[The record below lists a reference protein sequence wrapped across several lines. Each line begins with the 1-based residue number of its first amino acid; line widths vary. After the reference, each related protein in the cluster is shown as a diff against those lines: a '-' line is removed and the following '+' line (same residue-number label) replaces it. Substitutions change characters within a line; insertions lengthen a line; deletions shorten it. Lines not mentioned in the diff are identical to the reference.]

1 MNALFL
7 IAKQDFR
14 DEELFEPKQILE
26 EAGIQTTITSTETG
40 TAVGK
45 LGGTAQIDLPI
56 QEVNHEDYDI
66 LIIVGGPGAPALAD
80 HPKVINLVKK
90 CSESGKKLAAICI
103 APYILAKAGV
113 LTGKKAT
120 TFPAEPALSEFDK
133 NNVIKTEKSVVKDG
147 NILTADGPNSA
158 KEFGQT
164 IVNMLQ

>member
-90 CSESGKKLAAICI
+90 CSESGTRKNGGSQL
-103 APYILAKAGV
+103 
-113 LTGKKAT
+113 LT
-120 TFPAEPALSEFDK
+120 
-133 NNVIKTEKSVVKDG
+133 
-147 NILTADGPNSA
+147 
-158 KEFGQT
+158 
-164 IVNMLQ
+164 